1 MTRIQHFGWAAL
13 VAAAAVGC
21 GEAPVTTAPKGGVDA
36 AKPAAAVAA
45 APAKE
50 EGNGEKAPAET
61 SAVSETAK
69 TDAVET
75 APPKSEPTPTETATA
90 PAKEEKPAADAPA
103 KEEKPAVE
111 VAAAAPEKEKK
122 PAKPAAKSGPYDPTA
137 ATMAG
142 IAERK
147 VGKNDWPQ
155 WGGWAGRNN
164 TPAVEGSL
172 PTEWDIASGENI
184 LWSAYLGSQTYGNTI
199 VANGKVY
206 VGTNNGHG
214 YIKRYPSNVD
224 LGCMVCF
231 DEKTGKFLWQHS
243 NTKLPTGRVHDWPL
257 QGVCAS
263 AFVDGDRVWYV
274 SNRGEVVCL
283 DPEGFH
289 DGKNNGPFKA
299 EESEEKD
306 EADIIWKFDMMGE
319 LGVSQHNMCACSIMS
334 VGDTLFVCTSNG
346 VDESHINIPAPNA
359 PSFIAL
365 NRDDGK
371 LLWSDKSPGVNI
383 IHGQWSSPAWGVFD
397 GQEQI
402 IFAGGD
408 SWIYSFD
415 PKGDGKGNAKLL
427 WKFDGNPKESRSILG
442 GRGTRNEIISTPVI
456 YDGNVYV
463 ALGQDPEHGEGPS
476 HVWCIDPTKR
486 GDVSP
491 TLVLDKETQEV
502 IPHRRL
508 QAYLEWEQ
516 IFTGDAK
523 LAKPLAEEKVTDEL
537 REEFKKAG
545 KPLPEEV
552 TVKPNL
558 KEGEKPKGKVQ
569 DWLLSGKVD
578 GKDVVYRVD
587 IDAGSAKAHTRTNEI
602 EVPNKNS
609 AVVWHYSEYDLNG
622 NGKIEFEETMHRT
635 IGTPAIKDDL
645 FFIAD
650 FSGLVHCLDA
660 KSGKLYWTHDMF
672 AASWGSVMI
681 ADGKVLI
688 GDEDGDVTIFELS
701 KEKNIISE
709 INMENAVYSTPIVA
723 NGVLYIANK
732 STLFAIKE
740 GAKSK
745 PLPKSKSEGASD
757 E

>member
-1 MTRIQHFGWAAL
+1 MMRIQHFAW
-13 VAAAAVGC
+13 VACV
-21 GEAPVTTAPKGGVDA
+21 
-36 AKPAAAVAA
+36 AVAA
-45 APAKE
+45 IGCGDSPSKPAMTTGTETTKPANQAAPPAATEDSKE
-50 EGNGEKAPAET
+50 AKAPT
-61 SAVSETAK
+61 
-69 TDAVET
+69 
-75 APPKSEPTPTETATA
+75 TETAATESGKSEAA
-90 PAKEEKPAADAPA
+90 PADSAPAAAKEEKPAAEAPAAEAAPA
-103 KEEKPAVE
+103 KEGKPATE
-111 VAAAAPEKEKK
+111 VAEAAPAKEKK
-122 PAKPAAKSGPYDPTA
+122 AAREAAEPEKKSGPYDPTA
-137 ATMAG
+137 ETMAG

-263 AFVDGDRVWYV
+263 AFADGDRVWYV

-289 DGKNNGPFKA
+289 DGKNNGPYTA

-306 EADIIWKFDMMGE
+306 EADIIWKYDMMGE

-334 VGDTLFVCTSNG
+334 IGDTLFVCTSNG

-365 NRDDGK
+365 NRDTGK

-456 YDGNVYV
+456 YDEKVYI

-491 TLVLDKETQEV
+491 TLVLDKDTKEV

-516 IFTGDAK
+516 ICTGDSK
-523 LAKPLAEEKVTDEL
+523 LAKPLADGTVSDEL

-558 KEGEKPKGKVQ
+558 KEGEKPKGKIQ

-709 INMENAVYSTPIVA
+709 INMDNAVYSTPIVA